1 MSCNTKKSDNQAVFT
16 GKDGEVKLIVLN
28 PGHFH
33 ASLLQKTILS
43 RVNDSIFVYA
53 PQGVELEQ
61 YLTTVNGFNTRS
73 ENPTTWKEQVYTG
86 ADFLEKM
93 LAEKRGNVVVLA
105 GNNREK
111 TNYIS
116 QAISAGFNVLSDK
129 PMAINKEDFQLL
141 VQAYQNAETNNV
153 MLYDMMTERFDEV
166 NIIEKELMNNKELFG
181 ELVDG
186 TEDDPAIFM
195 ESVHHFYK
203 EVAGKPLIRPAWYYD
218 VEQQGEGIAD
228 VTTHLIDLVNWKCF
242 PEQEIDYQKEVKVT
256 KASHWATELS
266 LQDFT
271 NSTKADSFPS
281 YLLKN
286 IENDKLKVNANGT
299 INYQIKRKNIALKV
313 LWNYIAPQGG
323 GDTFSS
329 VVKGSKATLTTVQD
343 KSTNFVKQ
351 LYIEP
356 AEDVDRENFRINL
369 EKTVA
374 NIQKIYTFVSFLEE
388 NGKYQISIPVEN
400 RSNHEA
406 HFGLVAKNYFDYLV
420 NRNMPQWEVTNTL
433 AKYYITTTAV
443 EMAEKAH

>member
-420 NRNMPQWEVTNTL
+420 KRNMPQWEVTNTL